1 MYEAGHGASS
11 HGISTLEA
19 MLGRTE
25 YEKAVANFDLFISQQ
40 LEGAPLL
47 REDPDLQRY
56 VTYSHLTLDDVEKIA
71 DVADSPQMRE
81 PLTAAEKSRI
91 SCRRTEA
98 ARDALWAALRPSP
111 VAVAEQA
118 AEIARNAAMTRAVVD
133 DVLAEVC
140 GTEFAAAHEP
150 RAVVSG
156 ARGVIS
162 LGNAVLTVRGDRF
175 TVLPIGYTSR
185 APLVDRVP
193 CPADLADFLLE
204 MAAEPRLSHHAA
216 CA

>member
-1 MYEAGHGASS
+1 MNTTDSESRRAAYLEHLENLGRPVYEAAYDAAFKK
-11 HGISTLEA
+11 A
-19 MLGRTE
+19 MELYT
-25 YEKAVANFDLFISQQ
+25 
-40 LEGAPLL
+40 
-47 REDPDLQRY
+47 
-56 VTYSHLTLDDVEKIA
+56 T
-71 DVADSPQMRE
+71 

-111 VAVAEQA
+111 VAVAMQA
-118 AEIARNAAMTRAVVD
+118 AEIARNAAMTRAVID

-185 APLVDRVP
+185 APLVEHVP

-204 MAAEPRLSHHAA
+204 VAAEPRLSHHAA

>member
-1 MYEAGHGASS
+1 MNTTDALATTDRESRRDTY
-11 HGISTLEA
+11 LERLDE
-19 MLGRTE
+19 LGRAAYDDAYDAAFTKATE
-25 YEKAVANFDLFISQQ
+25 LYA
-40 LEGAPLL
+40 
-47 REDPDLQRY
+47 
-56 VTYSHLTLDDVEKIA
+56 T
-71 DVADSPQMRE
+71 

-118 AEIARNAAMTRAVVD
+118 AEIARNAAMTRVVID
-133 DVLAEVC
+133 DVLAEVR

-175 TVLPIGYTSR
+175 TVLPTGYTSR
-185 APLVDRVP
+185 APLVERVP

-204 MAAEPRLSHHAA
+204 MAASERPYHHAA
-216 CA
+216 